1 MAFVSLEAPVLTLLP
16 VLGRISL
23 FHILLQFSA
32 PYKFFYMFL
41 QIPVVLR
48 IMPMIFMKTAVFSL
62 IMHVG

>member
-16 VLGRISL
+16 VLGGISL
-23 FHILLQFSA
+23 FHILLQFSS
-32 PYKFFYMFL
+32 PYKFFYTFL
-41 QIPVVLR
+41 QIPVVLC